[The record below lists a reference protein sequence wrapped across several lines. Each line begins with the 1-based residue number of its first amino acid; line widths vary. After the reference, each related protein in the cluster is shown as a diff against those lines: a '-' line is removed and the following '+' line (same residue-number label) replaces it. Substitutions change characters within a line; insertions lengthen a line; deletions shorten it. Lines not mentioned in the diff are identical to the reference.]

1 MEESHQGIC
10 GRGPHMNGRML
21 AKKILR
27 MGNYCNTMETD
38 SVDFMKSCHYNQAHA
53 NLNHVPPNELY
64 SMTSPWPFSVWGIDV
79 TRRIAPKASNGHGYI
94 LVAIDYFT
102 KWVEAASYSMLK
114 AKHVARFIEHNII
127 CRCRVPQEI
136 VSDNGSHF
144 EGEVKR
150 IMELYKIEHHKSSPY

>member
-1 MEESHQGIC
+1 MEEAHQGIC
-10 GRGPHMNGRML
+10 GPHMNGRML

-79 TRRIAPKASNGHGYI
+79 TRRKPLRLQMDTGTY
-94 LVAIDYFT
+94 
-102 KWVEAASYSMLK
+102 
-114 AKHVARFIEHNII
+114 
-127 CRCRVPQEI
+127 
-136 VSDNGSHF
+136 
-144 EGEVKR
+144 
-150 IMELYKIEHHKSSPY
+150 